1 MSKHWNDEVIELERQ
16 YVDNLTGSQSVASG
30 VSREGWD
37 LRWEVERLQKA
48 VDQKDEQIGRLRYEV
63 AMLKA
68 ELNATRGR
76 KV

>member
-1 MSKHWNDEVIELERQ
+1 MSKHWNDEVIELERK
-16 YVDNLTGSQSVASG
+16 YADNLTGSQSVASG

-37 LRWEVERLQKA
+37 LRWEVERLEKLVA
-48 VDQKDEQIGRLRYEV
+48 KRDSEIGSLRFEV

-68 ELNATRGR
+68 ELNAIRGR